1 MTSKSLNPIII
12 TKTISV
18 DGFLDERNR
27 EIFDE
32 NDFNGMKNYLYQEDL
47 DDYSEEQILNFLKGD
62 TGKTLEFELH
72 NDTEETWGYFEAI
85 RYKTLRQN
93 YLDDF
98 VKKIHELDDFA
109 TKILEKNSKIS
120 KKNN

>member
-1 MTSKSLNPIII
+1 MTNPIII

-72 NDTEETWGYFEAI
+72 NDPEEVWGYYEAI
-85 RYKTLRQN
+85 RYKTLRQKL
-93 YLDDF
+93 LDDF
-98 VKKIHELDDFA
+98 VEKIYELDDFA
-109 TKILEKNSKIS
+109 TKILEKKLKNKQ
-120 KKNN
+120 KNN

>member
-72 NDTEETWGYFEAI
+72 NDPEETWGYFEAI
-85 RYKTLRQN
+85 CYKTLRQN

-109 TKILEKNSKIS
+109 TKILENKLKNK
-120 KKNN
+120 